1 MAAGGYVRGA
11 GDVGNQGGH
20 LTLPWTI
27 DRRSATSADI
37 VFRAT
42 GKAQR
47 FTALLLSDEHAD
59 NANSDLGLIRKHH
72 QEAMDVGAPICK
84 FGDTFCAMEGKWD
97 KRASESALRVEM
109 RGGNYLDRLVTFHEE
124 LYRPYASHIAV
135 LSDGNHETAMLRHHQ
150 TDLLERLTGG
160 LRRDGSPALHM
171 PFTGFV
177 RFRFQDAN
185 SHAVSKTLH
194 YHHGYGGGGEVT
206 RGLIDQSR
214 TRGQYLADIYYSGHI
229 HRRNSDENIITE
241 LDNMGQP
248 QESQQLFLRG
258 GCYKRETH
266 GGGGY
271 HIEKGRAGR
280 PLGGWWLHF
289 DITRGAKTGLHCAMS
304 YEAAN

>member
-1 MAAGGYVRGA
+1 MQQLFLTIFGGY
-11 GDVGNQGGH
+11 

-27 DRRSATSADI
+27 ERKSATSADI

-47 FTALLLSDEHAD
+47 FTALLISDEHAD
-59 NANSDLGLIRKHH
+59 NAHSDLALIRKHH
-72 QEAMDVGAPICK
+72 QEALGIGAPILK

-109 RGGNYLDRLVTFHEE
+109 RGGNYLDRLVSFHED
-124 LYRPYASHIAV
+124 LYRPYAANIAV

-160 LRRDGSPALHM
+160 LRRDGAPALHM
-171 PFTGFV
+171 PYTGFV

-214 TRGQYLADIYYSGHI
+214 TRGQYLADLYYSGHI
-229 HRRNSDENIITE
+229 HRRNSDENIITA

-248 QESQQLFLRG
+248 VESQQLFLRG

-271 HIEKGRAGR
+271 HVEKGRAGR
-280 PLGGWWLHF
+280 PIGGWWVHF
-289 DITRGAKTGLHCAMS
+289 DLTRGKNTGLNCAMA
-304 YEAAN
+304 YETAN